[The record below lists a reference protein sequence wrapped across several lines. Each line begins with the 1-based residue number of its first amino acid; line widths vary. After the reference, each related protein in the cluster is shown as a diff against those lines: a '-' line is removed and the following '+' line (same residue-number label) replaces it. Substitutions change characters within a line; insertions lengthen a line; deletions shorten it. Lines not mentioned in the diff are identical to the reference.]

1 MRKLLYIER
10 LVMAVWLL
18 LLLAV
23 APAMA
28 QNVVYVGDTTPL
40 TVEQKGLDKYQ
51 WHLYSDSTVNFAIA
65 PADDSPPYAEFIGG
79 SNGTEVSVLWKIP
92 GTYFFKVTAVDAD
105 DCTMN
110 LKIGR
115 ITVMHN
121 PKPVLTAVAIPSIC
135 PGGTGEITFTATNV
149 NPGNYTIKCDQ
160 DEFANVDIV
169 DSIPFTIKV
178 PTGAYNNLY
187 ILADGYSSYDPLNP
201 VNVEVTQPPPIKI
214 TASITEINLAANT
227 LGAIELSVQGGN
239 GNYTYLWSTGETTKD
254 RSNLTVGPYIVTVMD
269 ENGCEQTDTIKMPPP
284 NTLPQAGDD
293 MYVAGCYVISGN
305 LVIND
310 TDDENDELFIGTKA
324 IVLPR
329 HGELVLSK
337 EGFFEYRAD
346 PLFAGKDS
354 FTYELFDKDK
364 YPGVYGTV
372 VLEVFPD
379 ADRDGVYD
387 PPLDDLSKGD
397 PDADGDGILNA
408 LDGFDDADGDGLPN
422 YLDIDSDGDGIVDNF
437 EAQGSGTAYKAPVI
451 YDANSNGVNDAYD
464 GVQSHYEIQP
474 VDSDKD
480 GIPDYLDLDSDND
493 SVKDY
498 IEGHDGNRDGR
509 PDHSRLRIDKD
520 NDGLDDG
527 YDSYI
532 MECDPSDNIVRSY
545 AAMQDT
551 DKDGLRDWRDDNDD
565 GDEFPTRFEDLD
577 GDGDYGND
585 NFDYDAY
592 PEYLDYGRACDLFVP
607 DAFSP
612 NEDGVHDTYMIYCI
626 NHFPNA
632 KIYIF
637 DKLGNKLYEKSNY
650 GNEDVWGNDGSAW
663 WDGKP
668 DRGHGKGEKV
678 APGTYFYVLDLGN
691 GEVKKSFV
699 FVSY

>member
-1 MRKLLYIER
+1 MYIER

-149 NPGNYTIKCDQ
+149 NPGNYTIKYDQ
-160 DEFANVDIV
+160 GEFTNVDIV